1 MKIVE
6 VLNAKPEGGVIT
18 ITPDAGVRE
27 LLAKLAEHNVGA
39 LIVSSDGETVEGI
52 VSERDV
58 VRHLHHDGTVVNNT
72 VGAIMTEVV
81 ETTRAGQHA
90 RRAHGGHD
98 QPPDPARAGGQGRQ
112 AGRHRLDR
120 RRGQAQ
126 DEPAGVRARPA
137 RLLRAPDRA
146 AGEHSHDSAPLVTG
160 GTRGIGAAIA
170 HRLAR
175 AGHDLVLGYA
185 QDDAAAELAEADVEA
200 AGGEC
205 TLVRTDLLAPDGVD
219 ELFAAAGA
227 AHRGRQQR
235 RRDLPHRAAGGD
247 AGRGDPQDHRPQPD
261 LGDPGRARR
270 GARAQHGVRRPGRR
284 LVNISSGAATKGAP
298 GEYVQYAA
306 AKAGVDALT
315 LGLAEEVAD
324 QGVRVVGVAPGM
336 IRTTIHADA
345 GEPGRLE
352 RVAPLIPMQRAGEP
366 EEVADAVAWLMS
378 DEASY
383 VTGTT
388 LRVAGGR

>member
-1 MKIVE
+1 
-6 VLNAKPEGGVIT
+6 
-18 ITPDAGVRE
+18 
-27 LLAKLAEHNVGA
+27 
-39 LIVSSDGETVEGI
+39 
-52 VSERDV
+52 
-58 VRHLHHDGTVVNNT
+58 
-72 VGAIMTEVV
+72 MT
-81 ETTRAGQHA
+81 
-90 RRAHGGHD
+90 
-98 QPPDPARAGGQGRQ
+98 
-112 AGRHRLDR
+112 
-120 RRGQAQ
+120 
-126 DEPAGVRARPA
+126 RP
-137 RLLRAPDRA
+137 RT
-146 AGEHSHDSAPLVTG
+146 LVTG

-185 QDDAAAELAEADVEA
+185 HDDAAAELAEADVEA
-200 AGGEC
+200 AGGDC

-219 ELFAAAGA
+219 EMFAAAGPLTGVVNNA
-227 AHRGRQQR
+227 GATFHIGPLAETPVEVIRKTV
-235 RRDLPHRAAGGD
+235 DLNLTSAILVARAAVRALSTAYDDGTGGN
-247 AGRGDPQDHRPQPD
+247 RG
-261 LGDPGRARR
+261 
-270 GARAQHGVRRPGRR
+270 GVI
-284 LVNISSGAATKGAP
+284 VNISSGAATKGAP

-324 QGVRVVGVAPGM
+324 QGIRVVGVAPGM

>member
-1 MKIVE
+1 
-6 VLNAKPEGGVIT
+6 
-18 ITPDAGVRE
+18 
-27 LLAKLAEHNVGA
+27 
-39 LIVSSDGETVEGI
+39 
-52 VSERDV
+52 
-58 VRHLHHDGTVVNNT
+58 
-72 VGAIMTEVV
+72 MT
-81 ETTRAGQHA
+81 
-90 RRAHGGHD
+90 
-98 QPPDPARAGGQGRQ
+98 
-112 AGRHRLDR
+112 
-120 RRGQAQ
+120 
-126 DEPAGVRARPA
+126 RP
-137 RLLRAPDRA
+137 RT
-146 AGEHSHDSAPLVTG
+146 LVTG

-185 QDDAAAELAEADVEA
+185 HDDAAAELAEADVEA
-200 AGGEC
+200 AGGDC
-205 TLVRTDLLAPDGVD
+205 TLVRTDLLASDGVD
-219 ELFAAAGA
+219 QLFAAAGPLTGVVNNA
-227 AHRGRQQR
+227 GATFHIGPLAETPVDVIR
-235 RRDLPHRAAGGD
+235 RTVDLNLTSAILVARAAVRVLSTAYDGGT
-247 AGRGDPQDHRPQPD
+247 GGNRG
-261 LGDPGRARR
+261 
-270 GARAQHGVRRPGRR
+270 GVI
-284 LVNISSGAATKGAP
+284 VNISSGAATKGAP

-315 LGLAEEVAD
+315 LGLAEEVAG